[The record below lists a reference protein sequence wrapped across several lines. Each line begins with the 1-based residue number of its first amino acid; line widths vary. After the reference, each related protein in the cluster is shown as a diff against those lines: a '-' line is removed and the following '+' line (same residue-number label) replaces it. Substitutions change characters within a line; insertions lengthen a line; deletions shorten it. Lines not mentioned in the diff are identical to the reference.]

1 LKDSQ
6 RRIDREVVGCRACP
20 RLVAHREEVARVK
33 RRAYRDADYWGRP
46 VPAFGTTRARLVLVG
61 LAPGAH
67 GSNRTG
73 RMFTGDSSGD
83 TLFAA
88 LHAHGFASRPAATGR
103 RDGLRLHDCFITAAV
118 RCAPPGNKPSA
129 EELAACRPYLLRELR
144 LLTRARIYL
153 ALGKLAFDALL
164 KALPWVNLTA
174 SGAGP
179 AAAVRPRFVHGAA
192 YPLRAAGGAYPLRAA
207 GGASCE
213 RWLLC
218 SYHPSRQNTQTGRL
232 TAQMFDAVFARARAE
247 LTSAGFLSGDG

>member
-1 LKDSQ
+1 
-6 RRIDREVVGCRACP
+6 
-20 RLVAHREEVARVK
+20 
-33 RRAYRDADYWGRP
+33 
-46 VPAFGTTRARLVLVG
+46 
-61 LAPGAH
+61 
-67 GSNRTG
+67 
-73 RMFTGDSSGD
+73 
-83 TLFAA
+83 
-88 LHAHGFASRPAATGR
+88 
-103 RDGLRLHDCFITAAV
+103 LRLHDCFITAAV

-164 KALPWVNLTA
+164 KALPSVNLTA

-179 AAAVRPRFVHGAA
+179 VASGAQPSTLGSGPVASGAQPSTLDGGPASAVRPRFVHGAA
-192 YPLRAAGGAYPLRAA
+192 YPLRAVGGAYPSRAAGGAYPSRAAGGAYPLRAVGGAHPLRAA